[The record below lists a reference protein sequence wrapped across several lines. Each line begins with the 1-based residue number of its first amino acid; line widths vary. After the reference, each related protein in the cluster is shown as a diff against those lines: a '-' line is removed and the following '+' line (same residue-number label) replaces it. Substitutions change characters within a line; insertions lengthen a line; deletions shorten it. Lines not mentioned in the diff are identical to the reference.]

1 MNRIGDRYGMAS
13 LVFVMATVGLASGC
27 ATKKYVRTEVGTS
40 ADQLTA
46 KMDEKDGTLQQ
57 GVDANTNQITELS
70 GVARDHTQQIGSLQ
84 TGLKTTDEKA
94 GQAMTVGQGAQT
106 AANQAITQANNVD
119 LRFQNRNQYT
129 PLAEQSIPFK
139 FGSAQIDKD
148 SFSTLDQAAQQVKAN
163 ADAIVVL
170 EGRTDATGDP
180 TYNVQLGERRLD
192 AVLRYLVVEQSVPM
206 HQVYKMS
213 YGEEQPVA
221 SNDTRE
227 GRAQNRAVVVRVLT
241 PNLNGNTDSMMSNAA
256 PAAR

>member
-1 MNRIGDRYGMAS
+1 MNKIRDRYGMAS

-27 ATKKYVRTEVGTS
+27 ASKKYVRTQT
-40 ADQLTA
+40 DQLTA
-46 KMDEKDGTLQQ
+46 TMDEKDRTLQQ
-57 GVDANTNQITELS
+57 GIDANTNQITELS

-94 GQAMTVGQGAQT
+94 GQAMSVGQGAQT
-106 AANQAITQANNVD
+106 SANQAMTQANTVG
-119 LRFQNRNQYT
+119 LQFQNRNQYT

-139 FGSAQIDKD
+139 FGSAQIDKT
-148 SFSTLDQAAQQVKAN
+148 SFSVLDELAQQVKAN

-180 TYNVQLGERRLD
+180 TYNIQLGERRLD

-227 GRAQNRAVVVRVLT
+227 GRAQNRAVVLHVLT
-241 PNLNGNTDSMMSNAA
+241 PNLNGNTADSMMSNAA
-256 PAAR
+256 SAAR